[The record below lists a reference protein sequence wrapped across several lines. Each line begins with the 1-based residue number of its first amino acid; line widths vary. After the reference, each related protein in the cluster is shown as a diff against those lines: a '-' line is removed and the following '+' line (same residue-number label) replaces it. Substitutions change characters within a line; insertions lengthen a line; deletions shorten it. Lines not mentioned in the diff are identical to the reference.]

1 MREFALKK
9 GSSRH
14 NTIDANFL
22 KIAVPAI
29 WERNERRVGSG
40 KAAKVYKINGVLHV
54 DANIVREDL
63 VGILDDHILGKLKLN
78 YSGSVP
84 ISHER
89 DTELIDGMKK
99 NAKAA
104 FQVNLI
110 MHNKFKIQLKMVTT

>member
-1 MREFALKK
+1 MHISVREFALKK

-22 KIAVPAI
+22 KVAIPAI

-54 DANIVREDL
+54 DANITLSDL
-63 VGILDDHILGKLKLN
+63 EGILDDHILGKLKLN
-78 YSGSVP
+78 FSGSVP
-84 ISHER
+84 LAHER
-89 DTELIDGMKK
+89 EAELIAAMKK
-99 NAKAA
+99 NAKAL

-110 MHNKFKIQLKMVTT
+110 IL